1 LRALWASLAATSLM
15 AAACSGTGSLGA
27 VRPAP
32 PPTAVATAVTSA
44 PAAAEPSPA
53 PVPTAAPTPAAVAA
67 APAAPPPDFLPV
79 SFSGL
84 RPGSYPVHLHTICN
98 GTQSFHIT
106 VLGTLGVSAGG
117 SGSIQVASGYFNRGW
132 CVIVY
137 SSGSLAALLTTR
149 PI

>member
-1 LRALWASLAATSLM
+1 MACLAATSLV
-15 AAACSGTGSLGA
+15 AAACSAAGSAGA
-27 VRPAP
+27 VPPA
-32 PPTAVATAVTSA
+32 AAATAVTSA
-44 PAAAEPSPA
+44 PAAASPSPT
-53 PVPTAAPTPAAVAA
+53 PVPTAAPTPAAVAVA
-67 APAAPPPDFLPV
+67 PAPAAPDFLPV

-84 RPGSYPVHLHTICN
+84 PPGRYPVHLHTICN

-106 VLGTLGVSAGG
+106 VLGSLDIGAGG

-137 SSGSLAALLTTR
+137 GSGSLAAVLTTR